1 MKLYNLD
8 DIKKITNESP
18 NKIED
23 EYDDSKESS
32 YSLIDFDKAKTRILK
47 YVFYKKRSE
56 NEIRKKFEKEFSE
69 EIIDDVLENLKEN
82 GYIND
87 LTYIDRTV
95 NEFIILKNLSM
106 KEVRYKLMSKGVK
119 SKDID
124 EYFSENY
131 ETLLEYEKKS
141 AKNLVRK
148 KSNQMD
154 EYELKGYLIKKG
166 YKEESIKEA
175 I

>member
-106 KEVRYKLMSKGVK
+106 KEVRYKLMSKV
-119 SKDID
+119 
-124 EYFSENY
+124 
-131 ETLLEYEKKS
+131 L
-141 AKNLVRK
+141 
-148 KSNQMD
+148 NQ
-154 EYELKGYLIKKG
+154 KI
-166 YKEESIKEA
+166 
-175 I
+175 